1 MWVTLSTTQCGSES
15 MPKQSPFTLLINATR
30 ISNCGQPLEMQ
41 CLHYVVLALLEYILG
56 NVDFIGYEKG
66 PGVAGCEDNELRP
79 QIVLWIRCSTSH
91 QIGISSGLKSK
102 GTAILSRG
110 GVTGGT
116 NTSAS
121 NFPEC
126 TKIKLGWMESLCLC
140 HSNGYS
146 LRDQEVPAF
155 PSKASSLLRELVP
168 RW

>member
-1 MWVTLSTTQCGSES
+1 
-15 MPKQSPFTLLINATR
+15 
-30 ISNCGQPLEMQ
+30 
-41 CLHYVVLALLEYILG
+41 VVLALLEYILG
-56 NVDFIGYEKG
+56 NVYFIGYEKG
-66 PGVAGCEDNELRP
+66 PGVAGCEDNELHP

-155 PSKASSLLRELVP
+155 PSKASSLLRELVA

>member
-30 ISNCGQPLEMQ
+30 ISNCGLPLEMQ

-56 NVDFIGYEKG
+56 NVYFIGYEKG
-66 PGVAGCEDNELRP
+66 PGVAGCEDNELHP
-79 QIVLWIRCSTSH
+79 QIVLWIRYSTSH